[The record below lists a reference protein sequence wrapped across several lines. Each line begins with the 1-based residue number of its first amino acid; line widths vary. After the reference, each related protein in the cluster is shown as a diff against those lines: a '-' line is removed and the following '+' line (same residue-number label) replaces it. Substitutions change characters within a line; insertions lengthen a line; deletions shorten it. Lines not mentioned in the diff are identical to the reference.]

1 MGMRRAQGQLGGGS
15 GAAPP
20 PFFGRDLLAV
30 ASDRPDPQQ
39 KLLGSGSGAE
49 AEVLLHC

>member
-1 MGMRRAQGQLGGGS
+1 MEMRRAQGQLGGGS

-20 PFFGRDLLAV
+20 SFGRDLLAV
-30 ASDRPDPQQ
+30 ASDKPDPQQ

-49 AEVLLHC
+49 